1 MGSDPIS
8 GKSLGFDV
16 AARKAGCRRG
26 AHAPTLGALIKNK
39 RPETLA
45 RSAGPQATGDS
56 SLTSISYLP
65 ATLTTLFFLAASL
78 LLGYL
83 Q

>member
-1 MGSDPIS
+1 
-8 GKSLGFDV
+8 V
-16 AARKAGCRRG
+16 AAPKAGCRG
-26 AHAPTLGALIKNK
+26 VAHATTLGSLIKNK

-45 RSAGPQATGDS
+45 RSARPQETGDP
-56 SLTSISYLP
+56 SLTTCSYLP